1 MDVAISIPAV
11 VSEVIEQIA
20 FVARTDK
27 RIDRRSGVSQRLPIS
42 VLECVVSN
50 AERRGLQNGE
60 CVVRP
65 RLADIYSAIPA
76 IVGKIELEYEGEQ
89 VGGDRIA
96 RELIRKACGEVFD
109 DRCSGI
115 DLREVLDHFNQGR
128 TLLISEMAS
137 DEEVLNEFR
146 SVSGLLEAA
155 SSGRLEVESHA
166 SSIVSCEL
174 LLEGLHALKKIAR
187 SEARG
192 AANYTQARP
201 ERPAR
206 GAHYDDWTG
215 GKVN

>member
-1 MDVAISIPAV
+1 LTAIRGVRNILSFPVFAK
-11 VSEVIEQIA
+11 VINYTQ
-20 FVARTDK
+20 
-27 RIDRRSGVSQRLPIS
+27 RIQRLMHD
-42 VLECVVSN
+42 VVTRTPS
-50 AERRGLQNGE
+50 L
-60 CVVRP
+60 
-65 RLADIYSAIPA
+65 S
-76 IVGKIELEYEGEQ
+76 
-89 VGGDRIA
+89 
-96 RELIRKACGEVFD
+96 F
-109 DRCSGI
+109 I

-137 DEEVLNEFR
+137 DDEVLNEFR

-155 SSGRLEVESHA
+155 SSGRLEVESRA

-174 LLEGLHALKKIAR
+174 LLEGLYALKKIAR

-192 AANYTQARP
+192 ATNYTQARP